1 MKLISAIAIT
11 ATLAFAAPA
20 NAQLLG
26 SSSNGLLGLGNN
38 LLSLQTGNISV
49 LDGGVLNGANVLS
62 GIGLNSNASTAYGST
77 FVYGRGHVVGAGNHT
92 RNVHQN
98 VRKRGW

>member
-20 NAQLLG
+20 QAQLFG

-38 LLSLQTGNISV
+38 LVNLQTGHISV
-49 LDGGVLNGANVLS
+49 LDGGILNGSNVLS
-62 GIGLNSNASTAYGST
+62 GIGLNSSASTAYGSN
-77 FVYGRGHVVGAGNHT
+77 FAYGRGHVVGAGNHT
-92 RNVHQN
+92 GNYHQN
-98 VRKRGW
+98 TRKRGW

>member
-26 SSSNGLLGLGNN
+26 SSTNGLLGLGNN
-38 LLSLQTGNISV
+38 LVSLKTGNISV
-49 LDGGVLNGANVLS
+49 LDGGVLNGSNVLS

-77 FVYGRGHVVGAGNHT
+77 FVHGLGHVVG
-92 RNVHQN
+92 VHQN
-98 VRKRGW
+98 IRKRGW